1 MYSFGPFANL
11 NRTVLLP
18 ELQKHL
24 IGNQL
29 QHPLL
34 HFENAD
40 PGLPARLN
48 RLYEL
53 RLHCKSANENYP
65 NEWER
70 LRPDL
75 ASLDRLNWYLR
86 KKSVDKDLPCDPPIA
101 GQIWADPE
109 LLTNTC
115 DVLKMLFDGPLP
127 SSPIASFMVDSERQ
141 RLAELPDEIRVFRGH
156 VPVLEQRSSWT
167 LNPVVALDWACR
179 RVAQGGIPNY
189 ESFTDT
195 ERQFWMPVVTIGTV
209 KKSQLMAFVDRR
221 GEDEILVDP
230 QYVKNRTTFNVIHA
244 TSQHPAARYATD
256 DEIEIDERVLAKG
269 T

>member
-11 NRTVLLP
+11 NRTRLLP

-24 IGNQL
+24 VGNHL

-40 PGLPARLN
+40 PGLSARLN

-53 RLHCKSANENYP
+53 RLHSKSANENSP

-75 ASLDRLNWYLR
+75 ASLDRLNWYLQ
-86 KKSVDKDLPCDPPIA
+86 KIADEDLPTDYQLA
-101 GQIWADPE
+101 GQIWSDPE
-109 LLTNTC
+109 LLSNTC
-115 DVLKMLFDGPLP
+115 DVLARLFNGHLP
-127 SSPIASFMVDSERQ
+127 SFPIASFMVARERQ
-141 RLAELPDEIRVFRGH
+141 QLAELPDEIQVFRGH
-156 VPVLEQRSSWT
+156 VPVLEQHSSWT

-179 RVAQGGIPNY
+179 RVAQGGIPNV

-209 KKSQLMAFVDRR
+209 KKSQIMAFVDRR

-230 QYVKNRTTFNVIHA
+230 QYVKNRTTFNVVHTTGQHSA
-244 TSQHPAARYATD
+244 TRHATD
-256 DEIEIDERVLAKG
+256 DKIESDEPIPAEG

>member
-1 MYSFGPFANL
+1 MYSFGPFVNL
-11 NRTVLLP
+11 NRTRLLP

-24 IGNQL
+24 VGNHL

-40 PGLPARLN
+40 PGLSARLN
-48 RLYEL
+48 RLYEF
-53 RLHCKSANENYP
+53 RLHCESANENAP

-86 KKSVDKDLPCDPPIA
+86 QIVDEDSPCDHRLA
-101 GQIWADPE
+101 GQIWTDPD

-115 DVLKMLFDGPLP
+115 DVLTLLFNGPLP

-156 VPVLEQRSSWT
+156 VPVLEQHCSWT

-179 RVAQGGIPNY
+179 GVAQGGIPNS

-209 KKSQLMAFVDRR
+209 KKSQIMAFVDRR
-221 GEDEILVDP
+221 GEEEILVDP
-230 QYVKNRTTFNVIHA
+230 QYVKNRQTFNVIHTA
-244 TSQHPAARYATD
+244 GQHPASRHATD
-256 DEIEIDERVLAKG
+256 DELENDEPIPAEG
-269 T
+269 A